1 MKKVF
6 FNKVVVIS
14 VSILCAVY
22 FVGCSNLKKIDAN
35 KSSSNENT
43 VKEVVGEFQLEKSF
57 PVAVKDDGF
66 DDGLVTNQMN
76 TFFGYSGQ
84 GHIFVK
90 SDNFKNFRMYING
103 SKISLNQSVP
113 SEWNRI
119 DISKRAIDGDN
130 KLQVSKVKGESDDTL
145 EIKIPYP
152 VLVDATREYRNN
164 DNLKLMDQIIQAEI
178 DHGFTSAQLV
188 VTKNGKIIKQA
199 AYGNVNSYEPDGTRI
214 KAGKQVTNDTLYDL
228 ASNTKM
234 YATNYAVQ
242 MLVSE
247 GKLNIEQRVQE
258 IFPDFKDK
266 EGDTIPGK
274 SVLTIKEILQ
284 HQAGFPADPQ
294 YHNNNYDPDAEDLS
308 TLNANKLYTQNRDE
322 MMNMVIQT
330 PLEYEP
336 GTKTVYSDVD
346 YILLGFIVEKVSGQR
361 LDEYVKENFY
371 EPLELNHVT
380 FNPLEHGFNKDDI
393 AATELNGNTRD
404 GIIDFN
410 HIRKDTV
417 QGQVHDEKAF
427 YSMGG
432 ISGHAGLFSNA
443 GDLAVLTQIAMNRGG
458 YGNHKFFGEDTLDEF
473 IKPKDNNPSYG
484 LGWRRKGTT
493 LYSWAFS
500 PIADTSTIGHT
511 GWVGSLT
518 VIDPVNHVSVV
529 LLTNKKNSP
538 ILDKEK
544 NPNDFFGDHFL
555 TGRYGLISTL
565 AFDSIE
571 NSNKEA
577 NNSKLVDMIVSKYE
591 LIKENEKYKTEPDIA
606 SLKALADVMEGR
618 KKGSPVIEEFMK
630 SDKWNTIS
638 SFLSKSET
646 EARLGK

>member
-1 MKKVF
+1 MKKGFLV
-6 FNKVVVIS
+6 KAMGIS
-14 VSILCAVY
+14 VSILCTAI
-22 FVGCSNLKKIDAN
+22 FTGCSILKRYN
-35 KSSSNENT
+35 GNNSGSNENT
-43 VKEVVGEFQLEKSF
+43 VREVMGEFQLERSF
-57 PVAVKDDGF
+57 PVDLKDEDF

-76 TFFGYSGQ
+76 TFYGYSGQ

-90 SDNFKNFRMYING
+90 SENLMNFKVYING
-103 SKISLNQSVP
+103 HKIKINKSTNSD
-113 SEWNRI
+113 WNRI
-119 DISKRAIDGDN
+119 DISKAAIDGDN
-130 KLQVSKVKGESDDTL
+130 KLQVSKVRGESGDTL

-152 VLVDATREYRNN
+152 VLVDATKEYKDN
-164 DNLKLMDQIIQAEI
+164 DNLKLIDQIIEAEI

-188 VTKNGKIIKQA
+188 ITKNGKIIKQA
-199 AYGNVNSYEPDGTRI
+199 AYGSVNSYEPDGSRI
-214 KAGKQVTNDTLYDL
+214 KAGKRVTNDTLYDL

-234 YATNYAVQ
+234 YATNYAIQ
-242 MLVSE
+242 RLVSE
-247 GKLNIEQRVQE
+247 GKINIEQRVQD

-266 EGDTIPGK
+266 EDDIIKGK
-274 SVLTIKEILQ
+274 GVLTIKEILQ

-294 YHNNNYDPDAEDLS
+294 YHNNNYDPGAEDLS
-308 TLNANKLYTQNRDE
+308 TLNANKLYTQSRDE
-322 MMNMVIQT
+322 MMKMVIQT

-371 EPLELNHVT
+371 MPLKLKHVT
-380 FNPLEHGFNKDDI
+380 FNPLEHGFDPDTI

-404 GIIDFN
+404 GIVDFN

-458 YGNHKFFGEDTLDEF
+458 YGNHKFFEENTLDEF

-493 LYSWAFS
+493 QYSWAFS

-518 VIDPVNHVSVV
+518 VIDPVNNVSVI

-538 ILDKEK
+538 VLEKEK
-544 NPNDFFGDHFL
+544 NPNDFWGDHFL

-571 NSNKEA
+571 NSHKEA
-577 NNSKLVDMIVSKYE
+577 NDSKLVDMIASKYE
-591 LIKENEKYKTEPDIA
+591 LIEENEKYKTEPDIE
-606 SLKALADVMEGR
+606 SLKALADVMKER
-618 KKGSPVIEEFMK
+618 KKNSVIIPEFMK
-630 SDKWNTIS
+630 SDKWETIS
-638 SFLSKSET
+638 SFLLEK
-646 EARLGK
+646 